1 MGGLYGNFSSFVN
14 TIKKLG
20 WKKSIF
26 FLILYLIPIFVIG
39 FFQYSDTKR
48 FNSLQ
53 QTVNSISSSITNSNN
68 LIVQTDQKN
77 PNNSEPKI
85 NVTADKNILGLS
97 GVFNP
102 ADWIIDN
109 NFELDPE
116 KYYCLKIQ
124 KFTYWSMW
132 SKQKYPPNF
141 NVKIRLKVKTK
152 NETTFVPTIHLSYG
166 EYVDQYSPITF
177 YSINIFD
184 NDLKSIRLYDGDNIS
199 KKQSYL
205 PSSPNLKDEMQIIL
219 NPRIPDP
226 NKRTIILNPTLTYNP
241 INSEASFLF
250 EPKETFSIL
259 APTVN
264 IDDGTIQK
272 QIGIGTRNGICIKL
286 LSVEF
291 SFKN

>member
-1 MGGLYGNFSSFVN
+1 MGSNNEGFGSFVK
-14 TIKKLG
+14 IIEKYG
-20 WKKSIF
+20 WKKSVF
-26 FLILYLIPIFVIG
+26 FLIFYSIPFIVIG
-39 FFQYSDTKR
+39 IFQYSDNKR

-53 QTVNSISSSITNSNN
+53 QTVNNFNSNN
-68 LIVQTDQKN
+68 VIIQTDQNKN
-77 PNNSEPKI
+77 PNSNEQKNN
-85 NVTADKNILGLS
+85 NVVDKNILGLS

-102 ADWIIDN
+102 TDWIIDS

-116 KYYCLKIQ
+116 NYYCLKVQ

-152 NETTFVPTIHLSYG
+152 NEVTFVPTIHLSYG
-166 EYVDQYSPITF
+166 EYVEQYSPITF

-184 NDLKSIRLYDGDNIS
+184 SDLKSIRLYDGDNLS

-205 PSSPNLKDEMQIIL
+205 PSTPNLKDEMQIIL

-241 INSEASFLF
+241 INSETSFLF

-264 IDDGTIQK
+264 IDDGTVQK
-272 QIGIGTRNGICIKL
+272 QIGIGTRNGICIKIL
-286 LSVEF
+286 AVEF
-291 SFKN
+291 NH